1 MDYTDYH
8 KIKEYCIEALDLTEQ
23 YGLSEGL
30 SFLIGEK
37 FYQVHKSL
45 RKAQNQARFV
55 YERERTTGDKND
67 PLTQGGESFKLNY
80 ALTVSEN
87 YRLRLAKIRI
97 LEKTQDQFVQ
107 EIKDFFDIHDIQD
120 YLNTYPRMG
129 AKQKSPLGENLFLE
143 ENTSMTSQDIFSEV
157 DDILIV
163 ESMKKLFV

>member
-8 KIKEYCIEALDLTEQ
+8 KIKEYCMEALDLTEQ

-37 FYQVHKSL
+37 FHQVHKGL

-55 YERERTTGDKND
+55 YDREKISGDEND
-67 PLTQGGESFKLNY
+67 PLTLGGESFKLNY

-87 YRLRLAKIRI
+87 YRLRLAKIRM
-97 LEKTQDQFVQ
+97 LEKTQEQFVQ
-107 EIKDFFDIHDIQD
+107 EIKDFFDVRDIQD

-129 AKQKSPLGENLFLE
+129 AKQKSFLGENLLHE
-143 ENTSMTSQDIFSEV
+143 DNSPMTSQDVMSEV

-163 ESMKKLFV
+163 ESMKKLFT